1 MSNVLTAGIHHLGLA
16 TSKLEETARF
26 FTELLGWEIVRRN
39 EEYPAIFISDGT
51 IMLTLWD
58 VKAEL
63 AASFDRKKNVGL
75 HHVALKVP
83 TEEMLNQIFDRLNEN
98 GAVIEFPPELLRD
111 GPAKHMMFYEPS
123 GIRVEFI
130 WAGN

>member
-111 GPAKHMMFYEPS
+111 GPAKHMMCYEPS